1 MFLVSDYAVTL
12 LFIAVAACN
21 VMLAP
26 AHLVVSWVVV
36 LLCFGRLVFR
46 SPDSLV
52 KPAERLDFV
61 ILATYAGSSILYALR
76 HL

>member
-1 MFLVSDYAVTL
+1 MTDYAVTL

-21 VMLAP
+21 MLLAP
-26 AHLVVSWVVV
+26 THLVISWIVV
-36 LLCFGRLVFR
+36 LLCFARLTFR

-52 KPAERLDFV
+52 RPAANFDFV
-61 ILATYAGSSILYALR
+61 ILFVYAGSSFVYALR

>member
-1 MFLVSDYAVTL
+1 MSDYAVTL

-21 VMLAP
+21 MMLAP

-36 LLCFGRLVFR
+36 LLCFARLTFR
-46 SPDSLV
+46 SPESLV
-52 KPAERLDFV
+52 RAARLDFV
-61 ILATYAGSSILYALR
+61 VLAVYAGSSLLYAMR